1 MSYSDLPHKPTIPVE
16 PFRLSIPDEDIKVL
30 HILLKS
36 TRVAKESFE
45 NVSAE
50 KNKFGIT
57 RKWLVNMK
65 DDWIKLDWRKQ
76 EERIN
81 SLPAFKAKVK
91 NLEDSVF
98 SIHFTA
104 LFSKKTDAIPIIL
117 SHGWPGSFYEFIA
130 MMEMVK
136 KKYSPKDL
144 PYHLIVPSLPGWLFS
159 TPPPIDRE
167 FGVKDVGYLF
177 NGLMEGLGFG
187 DGYVAQGGDIG
198 SYVANE
204 LGAKY
209 PACKIIHVN
218 YSNPPLRPL
227 PDSPEQEAP
236 PPSAEEIFELLQKY
250 GYALEHST
258 RPATVGLVVGSNPLS
273 LLGWVGEKF
282 LEWTDE
288 SPSVETILTMA
299 SLYWFTDCFTTSI
312 YTYRYGL
319 GAKRHEASEEASYQK
334 CPLGY
339 SEFPK
344 EITEIPAEWVK
355 AQANMVWSKK
365 HDSGGHFAAL
375 ERPELLWVDIEDF
388 INSQWEKYKGDC

>member
-1 MSYSDLPHKPTIPVE
+1 M
-16 PFRLSIPDEDIKVL
+16 
-30 HILLKS
+30 
-36 TRVAKESFE
+36 
-45 NVSAE
+45 
-50 KNKFGIT
+50 
-57 RKWLVNMK
+57 
-65 DDWIKLDWRKQ
+65 
-76 EERIN
+76 
-81 SLPAFKAKVK
+81 
-91 NLEDSVF
+91 
-98 SIHFTA
+98 
-104 LFSKKTDAIPIIL
+104 
-117 SHGWPGSFYEFIA
+117 
-130 MMEMVK
+130 
-136 KKYSPKDL
+136 
-144 PYHLIVPSLPGWLFS
+144 
-159 TPPPIDRE
+159 
-167 FGVKDVGYLF
+167 
-177 NGLMEGLGFG
+177 
-187 DGYVAQGGDIG
+187 
-198 SYVANE
+198 
-204 LGAKY
+204 
-209 PACKIIHVN
+209 
-218 YSNPPLRPL
+218 RPL

-312 YTYRYGL
+312 YTYRYVSDPTIQISKQRAMLTISFPKGL

-365 HDSGGHFAAL
+365 HDSVSHYCSVR
-375 ERPELLWVDIEDF
+375 EKIWSLLLMMVIF
-388 INSQWEKYKGDC
+388 FRVAILLLSKGRNCCGWI